1 MENIKSVISIDA
13 MGGDL
18 GPKEVVFGI
27 RQCASNYPNIK
38 FLVHGNRLEL
48 SELIKN
54 SKIQN
59 KCSII
64 DAKDVVSMNQ
74 KPSSV
79 LRHGKDTS
87 MWSAIESVRTGSAD
101 ACVSGGNTGALMAL
115 SVIRLKKSLGV
126 NRPAI
131 ACLWPSRNKSGFNI
145 VLDVGADIKADHN
158 DLLQFSIMGV
168 NYAKQGLDIKTPRV
182 GLLNMGT
189 EEHKGNNELK
199 LAYELI
205 QTKSI
210 TENFKFIG
218 FVEGSDIPSNRVDII
233 VTDGF
238 TGNIAIKTAEGTSNF
253 ISEKIKISL
262 ASNIMSK
269 FGSLF
274 LASSLKK
281 MKLEIDPR
289 SVNGGVFLG
298 LNGTVI
304 KSHGSADRTGI
315 ASAIALAA
323 RLSKSGVNNIVKV
336 N

>member
-1 MENIKSVISIDA
+1 
-13 MGGDL
+13 MGADL

-27 RQCASNYPNIK
+27 RQCASSYPNIK
-38 FLVHGNRLEL
+38 FLVHGNGSEL
-48 SELIKN
+48 SKLIKDSN
-54 SKIQN
+54 IQN

-64 DAKDVVSMNQ
+64 DTKGIVSMDQ
-74 KPSSV
+74 KPSFV

-87 MWSAIESVRTGSAD
+87 MWSAIESVRTGVAD

-115 SVIRLKKSLGV
+115 SVIRLKKSSGV

-168 NYAKQGLDIKTPRV
+168 KYAKQGLGIKNPRV

-210 TENFKFIG
+210 TENFKFVG

-253 ISEKIKISL
+253 ISEKIKTSL
-262 ASNIMSK
+262 TSNIISK
-269 FGSLF
+269 FGSFF
-274 LASSLKK
+274 LASALKK

-315 ASAIALAA
+315 ASAITLAA
-323 RLSKSGVNNIVKV
+323 RLSKSGVNNRVKV
-336 N
+336 K

>member
-1 MENIKSVISIDA
+1 MKNIKSMISIDA
-13 MGGDL
+13 MGADL

-27 RQCASNYPNIK
+27 RQCASSYPNIK
-38 FLVHGNRLEL
+38 FLVHGNGSEL
-48 SELIKN
+48 SKLIKDSN
-54 SKIQN
+54 IQN

-64 DAKDVVSMNQ
+64 DTKGIVSMDQ
-74 KPSSV
+74 KPSFV

-87 MWSAIESVRTGSAD
+87 MWSAIESVRTGVAD

-115 SVIRLKKSLGV
+115 SVIRLKKSSGV

-145 VLDVGADIKADHN
+145 VLDVGADIKAAHN

-168 NYAKQGLDIKTPRV
+168 NYAKQGLGIKNPRV

-210 TENFKFIG
+210 TENFKFVG

-253 ISEKIKISL
+253 ISEKIKTSL
-262 ASNIMSK
+262 TSNIISK
-269 FGSLF
+269 FGSFF
-274 LASSLKK
+274 LASALKK

-315 ASAIALAA
+315 ASAITLAA
-323 RLSKSGVNNIVKV
+323 RLSKSRVNNRVKV
-336 N
+336 K